1 MDNYEFKSIYNKM
14 KPVGVTT
21 KCNTKLDIKTDLPD
35 TVDWADKAVAPV
47 RNQGNCGSCW
57 AFSATGALEGLRA
70 IQTGKIEFLSP
81 QQLVD
86 CAGGPYQNEGC
97 NGGEMDAALWY
108 VIDNGIALDKNYNY
122 TARDGK
128 CAYKSTMKA
137 FGIRDC
143 A

>member
-1 MDNYEFKSIYNKM
+1 M

-70 IQTGKIEFLSP
+70 IQTGKI
-81 QQLVD
+81 
-86 CAGGPYQNEGC
+86 
-97 NGGEMDAALWY
+97 
-108 VIDNGIALDKNYNY
+108 
-122 TARDGK
+122 
-128 CAYKSTMKA
+128 
-137 FGIRDC
+137 
-143 A
+143 